1 MRPDASKKIARATPN
16 SGPNVVL
23 IGAVVAV
30 VLVLAVVVAI
40 VIGNNSNSGASASGS
55 AVPAGVVG
63 GTGGGILV
71 DPAAANAKVPTLDV
85 YVDFQCSNCGGFE
98 KASGPT
104 LATMA
109 KAGQIKYVVHMMSF
123 LDSTLGNDSSARSA
137 NAAACASDAGKFGEY
152 HSAVFAA
159 QPIKEGEGYTDAQLT
174 EFAKTAGITGPAF
187 TTWQKCTSSGQHN
200 SYISDVATTSG
211 KAGVT
216 STPTVR
222 LNGKDFTNL
231 TTGTPGTPDFAW
243 VPGPLVAAITAA
255 KS

>member
-1 MRPDASKKIARATPN
+1 MRPEASKKIAKVTPK

-30 VLVLAVVVAI
+30 VVMVAVVVAI
-40 VIGNNSNSGASASGS
+40 VIGNNSKPGGSASGS

-71 DPAAANAKVPTLDV
+71 DPAAATAKVPTLDV
-85 YVDFQCSNCGGFE
+85 YVDFQCPNCGHFE
-98 KASGPT
+98 QAFGST
-104 LATMA
+104 LTAMA
-109 KAGQIKYVVHMMSF
+109 KAGQITYVVHMLSF
-123 LDSTLGNDSSARSA
+123 LDAKLGNDSSTRSA
-137 NAAACASDAGKFGEY
+137 NAAACAADAGKFGEY
-152 HSAVFAA
+152 HSAVFAG
-159 QPIKEGEGYTDAQLT
+159 QPVTEGSGYTDAELT

-187 TTWQKCTSSGQHN
+187 TKWQTCTSSGQHN
-200 SYISDVATTSG
+200 SYVSDVATTSG
-211 KAGVT
+211 KAGVNG
-216 STPTVR
+216 TPTVK

-231 TTGTPGTPDFAW
+231 SPDGITW